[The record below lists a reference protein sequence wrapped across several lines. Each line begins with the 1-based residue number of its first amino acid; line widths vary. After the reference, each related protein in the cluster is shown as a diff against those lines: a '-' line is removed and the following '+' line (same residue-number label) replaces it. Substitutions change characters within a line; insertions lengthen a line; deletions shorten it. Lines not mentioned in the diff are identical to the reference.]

1 MEPTKETVVSHRYAW
16 GGNTGNHGNK
26 YEEDLAFALFE
37 RASLQKSEF
46 KLASE
51 MKDAGKFDDVVII
64 FEEPKEVW
72 LFQAKHKDNSDGTN
86 KISFDNLFP
95 KTCKGNNDFAIIK
108 YIQSYLDVIQKDEFK
123 KLEMRFFILTNKS
136 LDDSNSQL
144 KELVDIEDCE
154 QGEVNPIM
162 KFAESNDCYK
172 RFRPK
177 KDKIEDLLKLM
188 NTELNAIKDAIIEL
202 FEKGNVSD
210 ILISYKTPLQKI
222 LEVSDKKYL
231 KLSKDRLTHE
241 WLHNELLKDI
251 DEKLIAENPA
261 IKNFMNGKS
270 RNTQLPTYLNEESVN
285 EFFQHLTFCVNQ
297 PSDLIQTIENDLRSW
312 MRDWIPPD
320 DLGKAQLKLPF
331 FKFNECF
338 KNWINSN
345 SYKDTKNNKPEKSYL
360 SYKEGRSCVEE
371 ITRELSRNLSQRKYI
386 GSSYIERKLID
397 KNRIVSDHDFIK
409 RLIVNPA
416 ENKFSLFIG
425 EPGMGKTTILQHIAF
440 EVQKKSDIDVF
451 LIYLNNL
458 KEVLK
463 SGCENLEAVFEISEI
478 SRKILRNNLES
489 NANRTII
496 LFDGFDE
503 ITFHNEA
510 IAVFRQLL
518 SKENIRVIVSG
529 RYHVKDILEKEFKSG
544 AIRLIPFEND
554 EQIMVLKNSWK
565 ASDDSEEFEIY
576 STQLLEKFYSD
587 IKSYQSEFFGI
598 PLLIRLL
605 AEVYSDDF
613 QQYLKT
619 VPDKRAP
626 DIFPKEKFNVVSLFK
641 KFVEF
646 SFQIKWKKKRDQDAY
661 RNIDMSSDDEER
673 RQFKYFNIEHQ
684 IAAWHEIFVD
694 KHKKII
700 ASGEY
705 ETLYE
710 ELQTRIKQGNE
721 HSPLFNISKGE
732 LRFVHRSYAEF
743 FVATY
748 IYGHI
753 QKCKAILYETLYNHE
768 TVRRFF
774 FMLTEEQFSK
784 QSEQMIALSNICKK
798 KPEVAFW
805 ACETN
810 VVKVVKRLL
819 QKNAYKT
826 KTLKKYGS
834 LLHTATRAG
843 HYEMVLLLL
852 DYGMDANL
860 MAVVKAFEY
869 SEGFNKSPL
878 HEASEMGHL
887 EIAKL
892 LLDRSAKVDLQDE
905 DNKTPLHYAS
915 EMGHLEIVKLLID
928 RSAKVDLQDEDNKTP
943 LHYASESGHLEIVKL
958 LLDRS
963 AKVDLQD
970 EDNKTPLHYASESGH
985 LEIVKLLLDRSA
997 KVDLQDEDNKTPL
1010 HYASESGHL
1019 EIVKLLLDRSAK
1031 VDLRDRFNRTP
1042 LHYATEREH
1051 LEIVKLLLER
1061 SATVDLQDEFD
1072 DKTPLHYA
1080 SESGHLEIFKLLL
1093 DRSAKVDLQDEFNR
1107 TPLHYATEREH
1118 LEIVKLLLERSAT
1131 VDLQDEFDDKTP
1143 LHYASESGHLEIFK
1157 LLLDRSAKVDF
1168 PDMFNKT
1175 PLHYAS
1181 ERKHLEI
1188 VKLLLERSANVDLQ
1202 DDFDNK
1208 TPLHY
1213 ASESGHLE
1221 IFKLLLDRSAKVDFP
1236 DMFNKTPL
1244 HYASK
1249 NGHLEIVKLLLDRS
1263 AKADLRDKYNNTP
1276 LYYASQMGHLE
1287 IVKLYQN
1294 DE

>member
-1 MEPTKETVVSHRYAW
+1 
-16 GGNTGNHGNK
+16 
-26 YEEDLAFALFE
+26 
-37 RASLQKSEF
+37 
-46 KLASE
+46 

-72 LFQAKHKDNSDGTN
+72 FFQAKHKDNSDGT
-86 KISFDNLFP
+86 ISFDNLFP

-123 KLEMRFFILTNKS
+123 ELKMRFFILTNKS

-188 NTELNAIKDAIIEL
+188 NTELNAIRDAIIEL
-202 FEKGNVSD
+202 FKSGKVSD

-222 LEVSDKKYL
+222 LEVSDKNL
-231 KLSKDRLTHE
+231 KLSEDGGLTHE
-241 WLHNELLKDI
+241 WLHNELLKGI
-251 DEKLIAENPA
+251 DERLIAENTT

-270 RNTQLPTYLNEESVN
+270 RNTQLPAYLNEDSVSK
-285 EFFQHLTFCVNQ
+285 FFQHLTFCVNQ
-297 PSDLIQTIENDLRSW
+297 PSDLIKTIENDLRSW

-371 ITRELSRNLSQRKYI
+371 ITVELSRNFSQRKYI

-397 KNRIVSDHDFIK
+397 DNLIVSDHDFIK
-409 RLIVNPA
+409 RLIDDPA

-463 SGCENLEAVFEISEI
+463 SGCENLEAVFKILQSTLSEA

-489 NANRTII
+489 NANRTESII

-529 RYHVKDILEKEFKSG
+529 RYHVKDILETKFKTR

-565 ASDDSEEFEIY
+565 ASDDSREFKIY

-587 IKSYQSEFFGI
+587 IQSFDSEFFGT

-613 QQYLKT
+613 QQYLNT

-673 RQFKYFNIEHQ
+673 RQLKYFTIEHQ
-684 IAAWHEIFVD
+684 IAAWHEIFAD
-694 KHKKII
+694 KHKEII
-700 ASGEY
+700 ASGKHEKRY
-705 ETLYE
+705 N

-721 HSPLFNISKGE
+721 HSPLFNISEGK

-748 IYGHI
+748 IYSHI
-753 QKCKAILYETLYNHE
+753 QKCKAILDEVLVYHK

-774 FMLTEEQFSK
+774 FMLTEEQFSE
-784 QSEQMIALSNICKK
+784 QSEQMIALSDICKE

-805 ACETN
+805 ACKAN
-810 VVKVVKRLL
+810 VVKVVKGLL
-819 QKNAYKT
+819 QKNDYKT
-826 KTLKKYGS
+826 KTYKEYGS
-834 LLHTATRAG
+834 LLHTASRAG
-843 HYEMVLLLL
+843 HYEMVLFLL
-852 DYGMDANL
+852 DYGIDVNL
-860 MAVVKAFEY
+860 MAVVKELNFDAC
-869 SEGFNKSPL
+869 SNKSPL
-878 HEASEMGHL
+878 HMASEMGHL

-892 LLDRSAKVDLQDE
+892 LLDRSANVDHQDE

-915 EMGHLEIVKLLID
+915 ELGHLEIVELLLD
-928 RSAKVDLQDEDNKTP
+928 RSAKVDHQDEDNITP
-943 LHYASESGHLEIVKL
+943 LHYASRNGHLEIVKL

-963 AKVDLQD
+963 AKVDHQD
-970 EDNKTPLHYASESGH
+970 EDNKTPLHYASEWGR
-985 LEIVKLLLDRSA
+985 LETVKLLLDRSA
-997 KVDLQDEDNKTPL
+997 KVDHQDEDNKTPL
-1010 HYASESGHL
+1010 HHASGSSG
-1019 EIVKLLLDRSAK
+1019 
-1031 VDLRDRFNRTP
+1031 
-1042 LHYATEREH
+1042 
-1051 LEIVKLLLER
+1051 
-1061 SATVDLQDEFD
+1061 
-1072 DKTPLHYA
+1072 
-1080 SESGHLEIFKLLL
+1080 
-1093 DRSAKVDLQDEFNR
+1093 
-1107 TPLHYATEREH
+1107 
-1118 LEIVKLLLERSAT
+1118 
-1131 VDLQDEFDDKTP
+1131 
-1143 LHYASESGHLEIFK
+1143 
-1157 LLLDRSAKVDF
+1157 
-1168 PDMFNKT
+1168 
-1175 PLHYAS
+1175 
-1181 ERKHLEI
+1181 
-1188 VKLLLERSANVDLQ
+1188 
-1202 DDFDNK
+1202 
-1208 TPLHY
+1208 
-1213 ASESGHLE
+1213 
-1221 IFKLLLDRSAKVDFP
+1221 
-1236 DMFNKTPL
+1236 
-1244 HYASK
+1244 
-1249 NGHLEIVKLLLDRS
+1249 
-1263 AKADLRDKYNNTP
+1263 
-1276 LYYASQMGHLE
+1276 
-1287 IVKLYQN
+1287 
-1294 DE
+1294 